1 MQLNGFFS
9 FSAPARKKSAL
20 LNKFR
25 QVALQAA
32 VGKAENLKLS
42 SMICPSSLSLPHPL
56 PTGNCRSTRMGEISG
71 KLPSLV
77 LQAKKQ
83 AAPKVYQWFLCRF
96 ISEWEL
102 FSSVDFHST
111 KEGSGNGRVG
121 GRKNHSSSRVC
132 PVINW
137 AKKEKVNLFKPPKF
151 CCNHHDWWSFLVC
164 QFTIGSVCGTGI
176 FLLRWEILTE
186 KENQDRE
193 KSTEESC
200 FCP

>member
-1 MQLNGFFS
+1 
-9 FSAPARKKSAL
+9 
-20 LNKFR
+20 
-25 QVALQAA
+25 
-32 VGKAENLKLS
+32 
-42 SMICPSSLSLPHPL
+42 
-56 PTGNCRSTRMGEISG
+56 MGEISG

-121 GRKNHSSSRVC
+121 GRKTRSSSRVC

-176 FLLRWEILTE
+176 FFIEMGNLDRNG
-186 KENQDRE
+186 KSRQRE
-193 KSTEESC
+193 KYGRKLFLPIISIERLRLKWNCDKIKITLLLNYLRYLNKQRKLKKSYHWFKKKC
-200 FCP
+200 FTPKILW